1 MKRRWMVWPLALGM
15 VLLLAACGGGKK
27 TESLV
32 GSWTGQVDMMD
43 QVVEGMNLT
52 APEIAQELEM
62 EAFNLTL
69 EMEFRDDN
77 TYTMTVDQDKLDE
90 SIEELIQKTVDATLD
105 YLEQELK
112 DQGITDM
119 TVDEALAQSGMDR
132 ESFTQLMRDSLS
144 QLSTT
149 VAEGI
154 QTEGQYR
161 WEDGQLYTSDSVD
174 VEPGSDDPLP
184 CTLDGDTMTKA
195 VGNSRH
201 TRKENGYEAQTA
213 CPDPV
218 RRTGAGA
225 HRLRQLGPRAEAGGH
240 LGVPVRLPGPHFG

>member
-1 MKRRWMVWPLALGM
+1 MKHRWMALPLALG
-15 VLLLAACGGGKK
+15 LTLTLAACGGNDPK
-27 TESLV
+27 EDLV
-32 GSWTGQVDMMD
+32 GAWSGQVDVMD
-43 QVVEGMNLT
+43 QVVEGMRVT
-52 APEIAQELEM
+52 APEIADELEL
-62 EAFNLTL
+62 ENFYIPL

-77 TYTMTVDQDKLDE
+77 TYTMTVDQEKLDE
-90 SIEELIQKTVDATLD
+90 SMDALIQKTVDATLV

-161 WEDGQLYTSDSVD
+161 LEGNQMYTSDD
-174 VEPGSDDPLP
+174 KDTEPGSDGATPY
-184 CTLDGDTMTKA
+184 TLDGDKLNMDFSNVSLGEVTF
-195 VGNSRH
+195 
-201 TRKENGYEAQTA
+201 TR
-213 CPDPV
+213 
-218 RRTGAGA
+218 
-225 HRLRQLGPRAEAGGH
+225 GG
-240 LGVPVRLPGPHFG
+240 